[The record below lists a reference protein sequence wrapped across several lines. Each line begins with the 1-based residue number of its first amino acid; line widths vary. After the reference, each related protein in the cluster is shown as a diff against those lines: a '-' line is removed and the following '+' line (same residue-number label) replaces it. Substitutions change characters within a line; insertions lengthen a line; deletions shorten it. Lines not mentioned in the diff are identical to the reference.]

1 MSEKSALVDPFDRVV
16 NYVRLSVTD
25 RCNLRCTYCMSEKME
40 FLPRQKLLTL
50 EEIRDIGEAFISLG
64 VNRIRLTGGEPL
76 VRRGLVSLVDSLAS
90 HKSLGELT
98 MTTNGMLLETHAS
111 DLKTAGLKRLN
122 ISVDSLDPK
131 KFNQLTRFGDID
143 QWYRGV
149 YAAKK
154 VGFSKIKLNV
164 VVLKGFNES
173 EICDLVAFAIA
184 NEFDISFIEEMPLGE
199 TNSHNRSETQFHSV
213 DVKSNICKQYDLI
226 ETLERT
232 SGPSKYMR
240 VVGTRTRVGFISP
253 ISDNFCNLCNRVRV
267 TADGRLLLCLGNE
280 NRVDLRSVVR
290 NHPGDQSILRDTIKE
305 AIKYKPE
312 RHYFDPNRTDI
323 LRFMN
328 LTGG

>member
-1 MSEKSALVDPFDRVV
+1 MSEKSTLVDPFDRVI

-173 EICDLVAFAIA
+173 EISDVAKSLNLSSQEVQTRIDELHEH
-184 NEFDISFIEEMPLGE
+184 NPMLGHRGCRLGISFPEIYEM
-199 TNSHNRSETQFHSV
+199 Q
-213 DVKSNICKQYDLI
+213 CKAIFEALI
-226 ETLERT
+226 ECKNNKVKPIMPCLLYT
-232 SGPSKYMR
+232 S
-240 VVGTRTRVGFISP
+240 
-253 ISDNFCNLCNRVRV
+253 DA
-267 TADGRLLLCLGNE
+267 ADE
-280 NRVDLRSVVR
+280 
-290 NHPGDQSILRDTIKE
+290 
-305 AIKYKPE
+305 
-312 RHYFDPNRTDI
+312 
-323 LRFMN
+323 
-328 LTGG
+328 

>member
-1 MSEKSALVDPFDRVV
+1 
-16 NYVRLSVTD
+16 
-25 RCNLRCTYCMSEKME
+25 
-40 FLPRQKLLTL
+40 
-50 EEIRDIGEAFISLG
+50 
-64 VNRIRLTGGEPL
+64 
-76 VRRGLVSLVDSLAS
+76 
-90 HKSLGELT
+90 
-98 MTTNGMLLETHAS
+98 
-111 DLKTAGLKRLN
+111 
-122 ISVDSLDPK
+122 
-131 KFNQLTRFGDID
+131 
-143 QWYRGV
+143 
-149 YAAKK
+149 
-154 VGFSKIKLNV
+154 
-164 VVLKGFNES
+164 
-173 EICDLVAFAIA
+173 
-184 NEFDISFIEEMPLGE
+184 MPLGE

-253 ISDNFCNLCNRVRV
+253 ISDNFCDLCNRVRV

-280 NRVDLRSVVR
+280 NSVDLRSVVR

>member
-1 MSEKSALVDPFDRVV
+1 MSEKSTLVDPFDRIV

-199 TNSHNRSETQFHSV
+199 TLS
-213 DVKSNICKQYDLI
+213 LI
-226 ETLERT
+226 H
-232 SGPSKYMR
+232 
-240 VVGTRTRVGFISP
+240 I
-253 ISDNFCNLCNRVRV
+253 
-267 TADGRLLLCLGNE
+267 
-280 NRVDLRSVVR
+280 
-290 NHPGDQSILRDTIKE
+290 
-305 AIKYKPE
+305 
-312 RHYFDPNRTDI
+312 
-323 LRFMN
+323 
-328 LTGG
+328 